1 MKKIAI
7 IVGAVAAVVILLFA
21 TKKYWK
27 PEIMDGPGMEME
39 VKEDVDT
46 TLPPM
51 FFIGNGEYLQMLY
64 WSNVEEPKKEAGNE
78 DYFDTMHEC
87 WERQELLRRNFDK
100 YTNMLV
106 DGGKTVKVK
115 FVDEILKD
123 PDGNTPSIGEVHGR
137 PDIPALCAR
146 YTVVDPKD
154 GYDKDGDNILSNWG
168 VVIVTDDYLNTRK
181 RLAVKYSYENPDQKL
196 SPQIVSQME
205 KEYNMKAQTAYE
217 LCKIG
222 DRYIHAAIEFQGEY
236 KNAPKSDEYSSD
248 HKYALALEL
257 LIDSGKVY
265 KTERLGYYDPDYGT
279 TWNADADGYIPN
291 HIIAAFEGPKGLEL
305 CFSHGAPE
313 SYVVG
318 MMYLRDSTLEEVD
331 YEMYHTLIDEEK
343 PMWKHEIA
351 EMCNVYKKM
360 DPKNKDV
367 KMSKWSRIY
376 VDYDNE
382 WVWLADNDD
391 KHNAFLFRPEK
402 GKSPFTLIDS
412 EGELQKVVRMED
424 YNNAIYYLKMVGP
437 KDNRT
442 TFTKILTFKQGKK
455 TDEFYAVAVDG
466 EFTECTLNGQ
476 PMSIEDCL
484 SYLSK
489 LPEERELYMYFR
501 DIEEK

>member
-27 PEIMDGPGMEME
+27 SEILDGPGMEME
-39 VKEDVDT
+39 VKEEVDT
-46 TLPPM
+46 ALPPM

-64 WSNVEEPKKEAGNE
+64 WSNVEEPKKENGNE
-78 DYFDTMHEC
+78 DYFDAMHQA

-106 DGGKTVKVK
+106 DGKTVKVK

-123 PDGNTPSIGEVHGR
+123 PDGNTPSIGEIHGR

-168 VVIVTDDYLNTRK
+168 AVIVTDDYLNSRK
-181 RLAVKYSYENPDQKL
+181 RLDVKYSYENADQTL
-196 SPQIVSQME
+196 SPEIVSRME
-205 KEYNMKAQTAYE
+205 KEYNMKAQSAYE
-217 LCKIG
+217 QCKIG
-222 DRYIHAAIEFQGEY
+222 DRYIHATIEFKGEY
-236 KNAPKSDEYSSD
+236 KNAPKEDEYSSD
-248 HKYALALEL
+248 RKYALALEL
-257 LIDSGKVY
+257 IIDSGKVY
-265 KTERLGYYDPDYGT
+265 KAERLGYYDPEYGT

-313 SYVVG
+313 SFVVG

-351 EMCNVYKKM
+351 EICNICKDK
-360 DPKNKDV
+360 DPKLKDV

-376 VDYDNE
+376 VDYNNE
-382 WVWLADNDD
+382 WIWLADKDD
-391 KHNAFLFRPEK
+391 KHNAFLFRPED
-402 GKSPFTLIDS
+402 GKSPFTLVDS
-412 EGELQKVVRMED
+412 EGELQKIVRMED
-424 YNNAIYYLKMVGP
+424 YKNAIYYLKMVGP

-442 TFTKILTFKQGKK
+442 TFTKILTFKNSKK
-455 TDEFYAVAVDG
+455 TDEFYALAVDG

-484 SYLSK
+484 NYLGK

-501 DIEEK
+501 EIE